1 MIKHK
6 DIPGVRLTED
16 YTDDLDMSHKYKKVK
31 SPEIKTE
38 LSMWKRLKRWT
49 QHKAF
54 KAVVGYV
61 RDKINVSARADL
73 IRGGSAV
80 QVTIIASV
88 GDEIILDIGRTVKL

>member
-16 YTDDLDMSHKYKKVK
+16 YTDDLDMSHKYRKVK

-61 RDKINVSARADL
+61 RDKINVSIKANL
-73 IRGGSAV
+73 VNGNKV
-80 QVTIIASV
+80 QVSIIASV